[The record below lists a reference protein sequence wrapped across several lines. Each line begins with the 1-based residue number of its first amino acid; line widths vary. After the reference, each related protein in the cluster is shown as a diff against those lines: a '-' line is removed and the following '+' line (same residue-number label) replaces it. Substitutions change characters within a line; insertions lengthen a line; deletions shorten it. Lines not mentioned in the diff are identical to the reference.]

1 MRTLGLAVL
10 LAFVF
15 ASVTVAG
22 EAAPRFDGK
31 VVTVSVFKNGYGF
44 FRVEGTGTVKNGK
57 VEVSPVPAAALGTWW
72 FYTRKSGATIEEAL
86 AAQREVTINRTPLS
100 VDELIS
106 ANIGRDAIIE
116 TEKGK
121 YMGVILPNWAVTANP
136 PFSEQRFNP
145 DGSPA
150 PSTPRPILSRDVEL
164 KDKDG
169 SLISIRSADIRS
181 VAIVKGANEFGE
193 KKKEGYVTLF
203 TRGAPDGQLDL
214 GYQFLQK
221 GIRWIPSYRIELVDE
236 KSAALVLQGEVVN
249 DIQDL
254 DGATLQLV
262 VGVPNFV
269 SGELL
274 SPLAYVSEMPRLSVF
289 FQPPSADG
297 RRSGYYSNYMV
308 SQRAGEWA
316 ADSLYFAGATAAS
329 GPAAPDAAAFA
340 VAPEITGKGVSDLFY
355 YAKDNVTLG
364 SGERASLNVLSAELG
379 YTDVYKWRAV
389 DKTLKNSGAY
399 RNVYER
405 LTNGEFNYP
414 GNITP
419 DVAAK
424 LAELS
429 RQDAAEHFVR
439 LKNSSGKPF
448 TSGPALLFSKG
459 DVLAQD
465 VLNYTPAG
473 STADV
478 KITAAPDIKVAQKE
492 EEISRERGVRI
503 YSSRNYDFVKGRV
516 TLTVFNTKTE
526 TVHMVVTK
534 TFNGT
539 VTEAPVGG
547 AVMQDTSELAGVN
560 PHTSIE
566 WEFDLEPGA
575 SKELVVSYSTYIAAN

>member
-1 MRTLGLAVL
+1 MRILGLTCL
-10 LAFVF
+10 LAFLF
-15 ASVTVAG
+15 ASVTAAG

-44 FRVEGTGTVKNGK
+44 FRVEGTATVKDGK

-86 AAQREVTINRTPLS
+86 AAQREVTANRTPLS

-116 TEKGK
+116 TEKAK
-121 YMGVILPNWAVTANP
+121 YMGAILPNWAVTANP
-136 PFSEQRFNP
+136 PFSDQRFGQ

-150 PSTPRPILSRDVEL
+150 PSVPRPVLSRDVEL
-164 KDKDG
+164 KAKDG
-169 SLISIRSADIRS
+169 SLISIRSADIHS
-181 VAIVKGANEFGE
+181 VSIVKGANEFGE

-203 TRGAPDGQLDL
+203 TKGAADGQLEL

-236 KSAALVLQGEVVN
+236 KTAQLVLQGEVVN

-269 SGELL
+269 SGDLL

-297 RRSGYYSNYMV
+297 RRSGYYSNYMA
-308 SQRAGEWA
+308 SQRVDNLSNVGTWN
-316 ADSLYFAGATAAS
+316 AGAAGGSA
-329 GPAAPDAAAFA
+329 PEAPDAAAFA
-340 VAPEITGKGVSDLFY
+340 IAPEITGKGVSDLFY
-355 YAKDNVTLG
+355 YTKDDVTLS
-364 SGERASLNVLSAELG
+364 SGERASLNVLSAQLA

-389 DKTLKNSGAY
+389 DKMLKNSNAY
-399 RNVYER
+399 RNVYDR

-439 LKNSSGKPF
+439 LTNSSGKPF
-448 TSGPALLFSKG
+448 TSGPALLFTKG

-478 KITAAPDIKVAQKE
+478 KITAAPDVKVNQKE
-492 EEISRERGVRI
+492 EETSRERGVRV
-503 YSSRNYDFVKGRV
+503 YSSRNYDFVKGKV
-516 TLTVFNTKTE
+516 TLTVANSKKE
-526 TVHMVVTK
+526 SIHMIVTK

-539 VTEAPVGG
+539 VMEAPAGG
-547 AVMQDTSELAGVN
+547 TATQDTSELAGVN
-560 PHTSIE
+560 PHTSVE

-575 SKELVVSYSTYIAAN
+575 SKELVVTYSTYILAD